1 MTDVVLQQRDSDV
14 LQALCE
20 DRAECGRGLTWADLE
35 HAGRTRW
42 VHHILRRLAKAG
54 HAIAST
60 GSTKE
65 TMRWQL
71 MDPQTSAGA
80 PDERRP
86 ASVMGSGPAPAGTI
100 GQASGASAEG
110 TLFAL
115 PAEPHWREAA

>member
-60 GSTKE
+60 GRRGE
-65 TMRWQL
+65 FNAL
-71 MDPQTSAGA
+71 GGAGLDA
-80 PDERRP
+80 DRQQFLADFCVCHHLGERGVEACDDLFR
-86 ASVMGSGPAPAGTI
+86 SGPQFRI
-100 GQASGASAEG
+100 SS
-110 TLFAL
+110 
-115 PAEPHWREAA
+115 R